1 MINAKAIG
9 FTIAFAIVGAM
20 LLITGCG
27 GGGGGTS
34 YPIPALPANAVVFDT
49 TNAID
54 IANSAVSD
62 SGYVGT
68 SARQANI
75 LPSVKGVIDLLAD
88 QMNSTEQS
96 TSVSTGVSQTTI
108 IPCTDDGDITITVD
122 GNESS
127 AIGTLRF
134 NNCTEGTV
142 IVNGGIS
149 FDGTGDS
156 AGNFSVNGGGS
167 INITDTIDPTSITMV
182 MNFRESGNTSTGSFS
197 SSFSFSIDGLPG
209 GGFLVETIQPLA
221 GAGFDVTSGEIMV
234 YGGNGTRIRILIT
247 APNTAEVFVDEGSGF
262 VSVGFISL

>member
-1 MINAKAIG
+1 MINAKALG
-9 FTIAFAIVGAM
+9 FTIAFAIVGTM

-75 LPSVKGVIDLLAD
+75 LPSVNGVIDLLAD

-127 AIGTLRF
+127 A
-134 NNCTEGTV
+134 GTV
-142 IVNGGIS
+142 IVNGSIS

-156 AGNFSVNGGGS
+156 AGNFSVSGGGS

-182 MNFRESGNTSTGSFS
+182 MNFRESGNTSAGSFS

-221 GAGFDVTSGEIMV
+221 GADFDVTSGEIMV

-247 APNTAEVFVDEGSGF
+247 VPNTAEVFVDEGSGF